1 MRGSE
6 PRKKRRPSTSGHW
19 TRPTVATRSTLCT
32 TASSPARIRTA
43 PSTVSTV
50 PTTGTV
56 MPVLSTSK
64 HHPQPHHHQQ
74 QRAWARA
81 QARARARAHGDW
93 DHYTLRAAT
102 SVVAINPTWGPA
114 AEFHE
119 LFAVGTYGVLPSPCT
134 VTAFHFSRQL
144 KNNKFGS
151 IPSPFR
157 TEIGCRYEQWIDTL
171 FGYIFAMW
179 RRSRADGG

>member
-32 TASSPARIRTA
+32 TASSPARTRTA

-81 QARARARAHGDW
+81 QAHGDW
-93 DHYTLRAAT
+93 DHYTLRAAI

-119 LFAVGTYGVLPSPCT
+119 LFAVGAYGVLPSPCT